1 MKFIN
6 VTFPAP
12 EQNLA
17 CDEALL
23 DYCEEVSDEEILRIW
38 EPREDFVVLGYS
50 KSIEAD
56 VYLNN
61 CLADQ
66 VPVLRRYSGGGT
78 VLQSPGVL
86 NFALILRIPESG
98 PLSTIR
104 GTNVSILERQR
115 RALQSFAGGVIE
127 HQGATDLSID
137 GLKFSGN
144 AQRRR
149 SRCLLF
155 HGAILYSM
163 NIARVER
170 YLRIPTQQPPYREN
184 RAHREFL
191 VNLTATPSAIVRA
204 LQEEWGASEEFDHL
218 PTQGIEQIV
227 RERYSQARWRIPPVR
242 RSDKGSR
249 PGG

>member
-38 EPREDFVVLGYS
+38 EPRQDFVVLGYS

-61 CLADQ
+61 CLADE
-66 VPVLRRYSGGGT
+66 VPILRRYSGGGT

-86 NFALILRIPESG
+86 NFALILTIPASG
-98 PLSTIR
+98 PLSTIH
-104 GTNVSILERQR
+104 GTNVFILEHHR
-115 RALQSFAGGVIE
+115 RALQGFAGGLIE
-127 HQGATDLSID
+127 HQGATDLTIN

-149 SRCLLF
+149 ARCLLF
-155 HGAILYSM
+155 HGTILHSM
-163 NIARVER
+163 DIDRLER
-170 YLRIPTQQPPYREN
+170 YLRLPAQQPTYREHRTHKEFVTNLHAPPSELLQALQTEWRALEVFDRVPTQ
-184 RAHREFL
+184 
-191 VNLTATPSAIVRA
+191 AIDR
-204 LQEEWGASEEFDHL
+204 
-218 PTQGIEQIV
+218 IV
-227 RERYSQARWRIPPVR
+227 RERYSQERWRMPPAR
-242 RSDKGSR
+242 H
-249 PGG
+249 